1 MSQKQVEE
9 KGESTTLLR
18 QLREECAQIYELSVE
33 EQGLIHQLCEMLSEV
48 QSYFKIGVKVSP
60 SLFPSTSEVKQ
71 AILSVSG
78 DVVLVKHD
86 IIESQPLYKF
96 DSTTVVDVLSGAAE
110 EINKYAKEFRTG
122 ISDRINLMESLVKEL
137 KRLHDLNKMRSEEV
151 APDQYSMQGVA
162 SEDLESSS

>member
-9 KGESTTLLR
+9 KGETTTLLR

-48 QSYFKIGVKVSP
+48 QSFFKIGVKITP
-60 SLFPSTSEVKQ
+60 SLFPSTVEVKQ

-78 DVVLVKHD
+78 DIVLVKHD

-96 DSTTVVDVLSGAAE
+96 DSTTVVEVLSEAADE
-110 EINKYAKEFRTG
+110 LNKYAKGFRTG
-122 ISDRINLMESLVKEL
+122 ISNRISLMETLVKEL
-137 KRLHDLNKMRSEEV
+137 KRLHDLNKMHSEEV
-151 APDQYSMQGVA
+151 APDQYSMQGIA
-162 SEDLESSS
+162 SDDLEHAP

>member
-9 KGESTTLLR
+9 KGEANSLLR

-48 QSYFKIGVKVSP
+48 QSYFNIGVKVSP
-60 SLFPSTSEVKQ
+60 SLFPSTNEVKQ

-86 IIESQPLYKF
+86 TIESQPLHKF
-96 DSTTVVDVLSGAAE
+96 DSITVVDVLSEAAE
-110 EINKYAKEFRTG
+110 EINKYAKGYRSG
-122 ISDRINLMESLVKEL
+122 ISNRINLMESLVKEL
-137 KRLHDLNKMRSEEV
+137 KRLHDLNKMHSEEV

-162 SEDLESSS
+162 SEDVENSS